1 MPLRK
6 GGIGINLPG
15 VLFVTLLIV
24 PFSPGISPS
33 KGKRN
38 LTLRE
43 KATERS
49 GRRVYSIKWYV
60 FDVGGIK
67 SNSGSLGHRAAL
79 GQCLAGKAQSSSY
92 DLSVGFFYP
101 QTTGVICGDV
111 NGDGGVDFVDLTYLA
126 IYLFEGGPPPTS
138 LWASDVNGDGT
149 TSVSD
154 LTYLANYL
162 FAGGPAPDCPGRD
175 TEQKEEKTSRTC
187 KGEERFRV
195 LLR

>member
-1 MPLRK
+1 MNLRE
-6 GGIGINLPG
+6 GRFEVVIFIALLLVPFDRG
-15 VLFVTLLIV
+15 VL
-24 PFSPGISPS
+24 PS
-33 KGKRN
+33 EEKRS
-38 LTLRE
+38 LMLRE

-67 SNSGSLGHRAAL
+67 SNSGSSVHRAAL
-79 GQCLAGKAQSSSY
+79 GQSLAGKAQSSSY
-92 DLSVGFFYP
+92 NLTVGFFYP
-101 QTTGVICGDV
+101 QAAGVMCGDV

-149 TSVSD
+149 TSASD

-175 TEQKEEKTSRTC
+175 RGKEKTIAVPG
-187 KGEERFRV
+187 KKFGPGMY
-195 LLR
+195 LR